1 MVSEISITVKNEE
14 KRQTTKHLIY
24 EIYAVHEEDPTLK
37 ELMDQAVKEF
47 SGTPDKVQVKIK
59 MEVK

>member
-24 EIYAVHEEDPTLK
+24 EIYAVHEEDAILK
-37 ELMDQAVKEF
+37 DLMDQAVKEF
-47 SGTPDKVQVKIK
+47 GATPDKVQVKII